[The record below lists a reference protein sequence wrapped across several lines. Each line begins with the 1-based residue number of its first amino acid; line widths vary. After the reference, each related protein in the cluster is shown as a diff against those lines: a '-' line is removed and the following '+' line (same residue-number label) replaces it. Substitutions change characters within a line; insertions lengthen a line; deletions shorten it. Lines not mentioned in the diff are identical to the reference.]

1 MAVVTAPPGKT
12 RQRAAGRTP
21 ARKRATRV
29 PPLVL
34 AFVLVPLLIET
45 FWVFWPAVQGFYLAF
60 TQWDGVSAPKF
71 IGLANF
77 REMFG
82 DEIFRTAALDTVIWL
97 VLFGGLSVVLGLG
110 AGRRGQPGGRGG
122 GVVRA
127 ARVVAGVLLWGG
139 EAPG

>member
-34 AFVLVPLLIET
+34 AFVLVPLLIEA

-110 AGRRGQPGGRGG
+110 AGGGGAGAARGGGGGRARQGWGRGG
-122 GVVRA
+122 VG
-127 ARVVAGVLLWGG
+127 WGG
-139 EAPG
+139 GT